1 MTQEYK
7 DLRDDLEYYYELDLD
22 NCRMTHKSWINEITL
37 LMINEDYKNEILKE
51 IKEYK
56 QIRTEL

>member
-1 MTQEYK
+1 MIQDYK
-7 DLRDDLEYYYELDLD
+7 ELINDLEYYYELDLN
-22 NCRMTHKSWINEITL
+22 NCEMTHKLWINEIAL
-37 LMINEDYKNEILKE
+37 LMTNEDYKKEILKE

>member
-1 MTQEYK
+1 MIQDYK
-7 DLRDDLEYYYELDLD
+7 ELINDLEYYYELDLN
-22 NCRMTHKSWINEITL
+22 NCKMTHKLWINEIAL
-37 LMINEDYKNEILKE
+37 LMTNEDYKNEILKE

>member
-7 DLRDDLEYYYELDLD
+7 QLKDDLEHYYELDLN
-22 NCRMTHKSWINEITL
+22 NCQMTHKLWINEITL
-37 LMINEDYKNEILKE
+37 LMTNKDYKNEILKE

-56 QIRTEL
+56 QIRIEL